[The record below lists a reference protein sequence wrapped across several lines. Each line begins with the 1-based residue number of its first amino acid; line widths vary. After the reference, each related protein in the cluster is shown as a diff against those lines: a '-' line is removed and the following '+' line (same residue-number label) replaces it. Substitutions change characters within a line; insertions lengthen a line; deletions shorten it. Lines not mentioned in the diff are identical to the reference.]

1 MEKKGRVHPQPLHA
15 CLARCAPPFP
25 CRLAHRDG
33 EVALAGAVIAVKQL
47 LEAELGP
54 LEVTV
59 QGLEQVGCRGREELR
74 DRRQLKSAASQGV
87 GEAGVKATVIE
98 R

>member
-54 LEVTV
+54 FEVAV
-59 QGLEQVGCRGREELR
+59 QGLEQVGCGGGGNGG
-74 DRRQLKSAASQGV
+74 QASAHEDSITGAS
-87 GEAGVKATVIE
+87 AKATVIE